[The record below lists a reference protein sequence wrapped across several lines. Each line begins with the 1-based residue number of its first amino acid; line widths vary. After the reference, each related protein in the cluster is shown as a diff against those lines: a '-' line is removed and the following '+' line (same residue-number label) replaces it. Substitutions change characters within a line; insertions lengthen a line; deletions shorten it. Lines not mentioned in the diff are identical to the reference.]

1 MAIMSHYIPWL
12 FDDQI
17 AWQTAVSDPRYNYMM
32 PFSNFV
38 ALYQEHR
45 TGQVAQFNSTSSE
58 VVDDSQ
64 AANSESEDGE
74 AGQILDQ
81 SEIDNLIDAMG

>member
-1 MAIMSHYIPWL
+1 MAIMPHYIPWL

-32 PFSNFV
+32 PFPNFV

-45 TGQVAQFNSTSSE
+45 TGQVAQFNTSAE
-58 VVDDSQ
+58 AVDDSQ
-64 AANSESEDGE
+64 AAGSESGGGE

>member
-1 MAIMSHYIPWL
+1 MAIMPHYIPWL
-12 FDDQI
+12 FDDEI
-17 AWQTAVSDPRYNYMM
+17 AWQTAVADPRYTYMM

-38 ALYQEHR
+38 ELYQEHR
-45 TGQVAQFNSTSSE
+45 TGQVAQFNNTSSE

-64 AANSESEDGE
+64 AAGSESGGGG
-74 AGQILDQ
+74 ASQVLDQ